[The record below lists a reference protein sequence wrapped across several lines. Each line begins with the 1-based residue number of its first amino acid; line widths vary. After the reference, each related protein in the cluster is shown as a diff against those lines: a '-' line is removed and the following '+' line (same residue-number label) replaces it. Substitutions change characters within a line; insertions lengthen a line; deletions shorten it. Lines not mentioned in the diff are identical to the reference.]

1 MSNVFEHY
9 EADYLSSTR
18 TAAQN
23 IEKLPDLLPGHEK
36 AELTAATDRAIDA
49 AEDIVKQMELEA
61 RSLQGEERQT
71 AVAQAKD
78 YKASIAALKEQL
90 KQAKLSN
97 RAEEAARAQLFQ
109 QANPAHLAEA
119 ETQRSRLLAANS
131 KMSKASDQLRAAC
144 QIAGEHRTLPARL
157 CAGLPRSGLRR
168 GVRQGAHFHAHIPRA
183 AVETE
188 QVGADILT
196 DLDSH
201 RQTIQGA
208 RNRRAEPRPPPGL
221 APRHCPPPSALGH
234 RPAPRPVTRTLDRL
248 AGANTNLDR
257 SKKLLSGMAR
267 RARNNK
273 VSHHPSDPT
282 TLLIPPVPPPL
293 PPPRAADHGLHHH
306 RARHPD
312 RRHSIHELLLHQ
324 ARALASLA
332 PRAPCATPSAAT
344 PSAATPSV
352 GAAAGPPPR
361 VTASAKPPGAAEEG
375 VAGRWRPYRVGGP

>member
-144 QIAGEHRTLPARL
+144 QIAGEHCPLPTARPPVRR
-157 CAGLPRSGLRR
+157 LPRSGLRR
-168 GVRQGAHFHAHIPRA
+168 GVRQGALFHAHIPRA

-221 APRHCPPPSALGH
+221 APRHRPRPSA
-234 RPAPRPVTRTLDRL
+234 R
-248 AGANTNLDR
+248 
-257 SKKLLSGMAR
+257 
-267 RARNNK
+267 
-273 VSHHPSDPT
+273 
-282 TLLIPPVPPPL
+282 
-293 PPPRAADHGLHHH
+293 
-306 RARHPD
+306 
-312 RRHSIHELLLHQ
+312 
-324 ARALASLA
+324 
-332 PRAPCATPSAAT
+332 ATPCHPHA
-344 PSAATPSV
+344 
-352 GAAAGPPPR
+352 
-361 VTASAKPPGAAEEG
+361 
-375 VAGRWRPYRVGGP
+375 

>member
-344 PSAATPSV
+344 PSAATPS
-352 GAAAGPPPR
+352 AAAAARRAPAN
-361 VTASAKPPGAAEEG
+361 VTPGSETAGGASLGR
-375 VAGRWRPYRVGGP
+375 AGR

>member
-144 QIAGEHRTLPARL
+144 QIAGEHRTLPARPGS
-157 CAGLPRSGLRR
+157 CLPRSGLRR

-208 RNRRAEPRPPPGL
+208 RNRRAEPRPSPL
-221 APRHCPPPSALGH
+221 ATALRPRPSAIGPRHAPS
-234 RPAPRPVTRTLDRL
+234 PARL
-248 AGANTNLDR
+248 TD
-257 SKKLLSGMAR
+257 
-267 RARNNK
+267 
-273 VSHHPSDPT
+273 
-282 TLLIPPVPPPL
+282 
-293 PPPRAADHGLHHH
+293 
-306 RARHPD
+306 
-312 RRHSIHELLLHQ
+312 
-324 ARALASLA
+324 
-332 PRAPCATPSAAT
+332 
-344 PSAATPSV
+344 
-352 GAAAGPPPR
+352 
-361 VTASAKPPGAAEEG
+361 
-375 VAGRWRPYRVGGP
+375 

>member
-144 QIAGEHRTLPARL
+144 QIAGEHRTLPARP

-221 APRHCPPPSALGH
+221 APRHRPPPSA
-234 RPAPRPVTRTLDRL
+234 
-248 AGANTNLDR
+248 
-257 SKKLLSGMAR
+257 
-267 RARNNK
+267 RAT
-273 VSHHPSDPT
+273 P
-282 TLLIPPVPPPL
+282 
-293 PPPRAADHGLHHH
+293 
-306 RARHPD
+306 RHP
-312 RRHSIHELLLHQ
+312 H
-324 ARALASLA
+324 A
-332 PRAPCATPSAAT
+332 
-344 PSAATPSV
+344 
-352 GAAAGPPPR
+352 
-361 VTASAKPPGAAEEG
+361 
-375 VAGRWRPYRVGGP
+375 